1 MKNLK
6 IGVFAYNWPHHKTQM
21 GLTNLYFKN
30 IVPDCV
36 FLANPVELKFYKSK
50 VRVAPRD
57 LYLHNSEDIC
67 KSFNF
72 PSTVI
77 KHNSIECE
85 NLIRE
90 KKLDLGIILGARI
103 LKKNI
108 VNAFNIGIINMH
120 PGLLPENRG
129 LDNLKWA
136 IIKLQKQGVTT
147 HLIDKNI
154 DRGRLID
161 RQEISVYKDDSLVD
175 IHLRIQAK
183 EQKMMIEA
191 IEKIEKSKSA
201 EDLKYLSNGGH
212 YNRSVPPDVEKD
224 LEKYFLEYKEKF
236 GE

>member
-1 MKNLK
+1 MENLK
-6 IGVFAYNWPHHKTQM
+6 IGVFAYNWPHYKTQM
-21 GLTNLYFKN
+21 GLTNLYFKG
-30 IVPDCV
+30 IVPSCV
-36 FLANPVELKFYKSK
+36 FLADPVKLKFYKSK
-50 VRVAPRD
+50 VRVGPRD

-85 NLIRE
+85 NLIKE

-108 VNAFNIGIINMH
+108 VNAFKIGIINMH

-136 IIKLQKQGVTT
+136 IIKCQKQGVTT

-175 IHLRIQAK
+175 IHLRLQAK

-201 EDLKYLSNGGH
+201 RDLEYLSNGSH
-212 YNRSVPPDVEKD
+212 YNRSVPEDIEKD
-224 LEKYFLEYKEKF
+224 FDRLFNSYREKY
-236 GE
+236 GV

>member
-1 MKNLK
+1 MENLK
-6 IGVFAYNWPHHKTQM
+6 IGVFAYNWPHYKTQM
-21 GLTNLYFKN
+21 GLTNLYFKG
-30 IVPDCV
+30 IVPSCV
-36 FLANPVELKFYKSK
+36 FLADPVKLKFYKSK
-50 VRVAPRD
+50 VRVGPRD

-85 NLIRE
+85 NLIKE

-108 VNAFNIGIINMH
+108 VNAFKIGIINMH

-136 IIKLQKQGVTT
+136 IIKCQKQGVTT

-161 RQEISVYKDDSLVD
+161 RQEILVYKDDSLVD
-175 IHLRIQAK
+175 IHLRLQAK

-201 EDLKYLSNGGH
+201 RDLEYLSNGSH
-212 YNRSVPPDVEKD
+212 YNRSVPEDIEKD
-224 LEKYFLEYKEKF
+224 FDRLFNSYREKY
-236 GE
+236 GV